1 MYVNYPLKPYII
13 IMCIIDSLLKLRLLV
28 ILYYNILKNLLNL
41 DEKGKKRVVL

>member
-13 IMCIIDSLLKLRLLV
+13 LCALIDSLLKLRLLV

-41 DEKGKKRVVL
+41 DEKGKKR